1 MRRSIAQRLLALT
14 FVAVVGAA
22 ASLTV
27 VGGAAGGSESASADR
42 CLRGNWRTSRA
53 EANRVLR
60 VLTGGTMTVAE
71 GRLTAGFNATRMTYG
86 STHFVVRIQQGDFL
100 LEGTANFVYEAPY
113 TTRGENIR
121 VGRGRSELFISKFR
135 GEKDGRSITVPGP
148 GLTVTRLPAGPLP
161 YKCRGNSMNFAIPG
175 HPDDAIR
182 FLRVT

>member
-1 MRRSIAQRLLALT
+1 MRRSIALMLLALVSAAVG
-14 FVAVVGAA
+14 VAYAGAA
-22 ASLTV
+22 A
-27 VGGAAGGSESASADR
+27 GGAESASADR
-42 CLRGNWRTSRA
+42 CLRGDWRTSRA

-113 TTRGENIR
+113 TTRGERIL

-135 GEKDGRSITVPGP
+135 GMKDGRSVTVAGP
-148 GLTVTRLPAGPLP
+148 GLRVRSLPAGPLP
-161 YKCRGNSMNFAIPG
+161 YKCRGDSMNMGIPG
-175 HPDDAIR
+175 YRDAMR
-182 FLRVT
+182 FLRAS